1 MQTSRLTLVF
11 DGDCAFCTACATLLR
26 WLDRNHR
33 VHVAP
38 FQAPGVCQSLGLPFE
53 ECEKAAWALGGD
65 GRLAR
70 GAEAILL
77 SLSVAT
83 GAAALA
89 SLYRRPRLRRGADA
103 VYRWVAR
110 HRGLFPGVRPYCESH
125 PTECGRRA

>member
-1 MQTSRLTLVF
+1 MPADASSHGWLPPPGTGCRARCRSTLVMQTSRLTLVF

-65 GRLAR
+65 GRLAP
-70 GAEAILL
+70 
-77 SLSVAT
+77 
-83 GAAALA
+83 GAAAL
-89 SLYRRPRLRRGADA
+89 LPPPRVGPPAGAPA
-103 VYRWVAR
+103 
-110 HRGLFPGVRPYCESH
+110 
-125 PTECGRRA
+125 